1 MGFGKGHH
9 LHLIDGSAFIFRA
22 YHALPPLTRKSDGLP
37 VGAVSGFCNML
48 NRYIEDNDGPDAPT
62 HVAVIFDHSSYSFRN
77 KIYDGYKANRPPAP
91 EDLVPQ
97 FPLTREATK
106 AFNIACEEMEGF
118 EADDM
123 IATLAFRARDAG
135 GRVTIISSDK
145 DLMQLIQDG
154 VSLYD
159 PMKNIKIGPEAVL
172 EKFGVSPDKVI
183 DVQALAGDS
192 SDNVPGVPGIG
203 VKTASQLINE
213 YGSLEKLLDNASSIK
228 QEKRR
233 ESLLNNAELAI
244 VSKKLVS
251 LFSDVPIPYKISDL
265 KWTPRNDDNLLAF
278 LKENNFKRLENRYF
292 DPEQAGNSQPESK
305 NIEQNYNLIT
315 KLSDLQNLIDEC
327 IKCGV
332 IAVDTETDSI
342 NAVQANLV
350 GVSISTKPGTAYYIP
365 LRHIENS
372 VPLLID
378 EKLDQKDKIEQINFD
393 SAINLLKKILED
405 PSIIKVGHNIKYDM
419 LVFSQKR
426 NGSINLFPVHDTM
439 CMSYVNDA
447 NRYSHKLDSLAK
459 DFFDH
464 ETIKYDDV
472 CGRGAKQVTFDK
484 IHPNDVLNYAAE
496 DADFCLRIFLALKEE
511 LFISK
516 LNSVY
521 ERIERPLINVI
532 ANMEKEGILIDKST
546 LNALSIEFQDKLTL
560 LQKKIYESC
569 GEEFNIASPK
579 QLGEILFE
587 KLNLPQDKKSKT
599 GNYSTSISVL
609 EGLSTKG
616 FEIADLIIEW
626 RTLSKLKSTYTDAL
640 QESINK
646 QTKRVH
652 TSYSMASAS
661 TGRLA
666 STNPNLQNIPIRT
679 SDGRRIREA
688 FIARDG
694 YKLISADYSQ
704 IELRL
709 MAHAANETEMIK
721 AFNEN
726 VDIHSQTASKV
737 FGIPIEDLDSETRRS
752 AKAINFGIIYGISSF
767 GLSKQLS
774 CSQSEAKNFIESYFD
789 QFPKIK
795 SYMDAMIENAKMKG
809 YVETFFGRRIPIKG
823 INSKNFQERSFAERQ
838 SINAPI
844 QGSAADIIKRAMIKI
859 HNVFQE
865 KNIESKML
873 LQVHDELV
881 FECPKD
887 EINTV
892 SNLIKKEM
900 EQANL
905 PLFPL
910 NIPIVVDFGE
920 ADNWSEAH

>member
-1 MGFGKGHH
+1 MGSQR
-9 LHLIDGSAFIFRA
+9 LILVDGSGYIFRA
-22 YHALPPLTRKSDGLP
+22 FYALPPMSREDGTP
-37 VGAVSGFCNML
+37 VNAVFGFTSML
-48 NRYIEDNDGPDAPT
+48 LKLSEDMEGENILVVFDAART
-62 HVAVIFDHSSYSFRN
+62 TFRN
-77 KIYDGYKANRPPAP
+77 AIYKEYKANRSEPP
-91 EDLVPQ
+91 EELVPQ
-97 FPLTREATK
+97 FDLIKKATTAIGLK
-106 AFNIACEEMEGF
+106 SLEVENY
-118 EADDM
+118 EADDI
-123 IATLAFRARDAG
+123 IATYVKIAKKENIETL
-135 GRVTIISSDK
+135 VISSDK

-292 DPEQAGNSQPESK
+292 DLEQEGNSQPESK

-372 VPLLID
+372 LPLLID

-393 SAINLLKKILED
+393 SAINLLKKILQD
-405 PSIIKVGHNIKYDM
+405 PSIIKVGHNIKFDM

-426 NGSINLFPVHDTM
+426 NGSINLYPVHDTM

-447 NRYSHKLDSLAK
+447 SRYSHKLDSLAK

-609 EGLSTKG
+609 EELSTKG

-688 FIARDG
+688 FIAKDG

-795 SYMDAMIENAKMKG
+795 IYMDAMIENAKMKG

>member
-1 MGFGKGHH
+1 MGSQR
-9 LHLIDGSAFIFRA
+9 LILVDGSGYIFRA
-22 YHALPPLTRKSDGLP
+22 FYALPPMSREDGTP
-37 VGAVSGFCNML
+37 VNAVFGFTSML
-48 NRYIEDNDGPDAPT
+48 LKLSEDMEGENILVVFDAART
-62 HVAVIFDHSSYSFRN
+62 TFRN
-77 KIYDGYKANRPPAP
+77 AIYKEYKANRSEPP
-91 EDLVPQ
+91 EELVPQ
-97 FPLTREATK
+97 FDLIKKAT
-106 AFNIACEEMEGF
+106 IAIGLKSLEVENY
-118 EADDM
+118 EADDI
-123 IATLAFRARDAG
+123 IATYVKIAKKENIETL
-135 GRVTIISSDK
+135 VISSDK

-292 DPEQAGNSQPESK
+292 DLEQEGNSQPESK

-372 VPLLID
+372 LPLLID

-393 SAINLLKKILED
+393 SAINLLKKILQD

-426 NGSINLFPVHDTM
+426 NGSINLYPVHDTM

-472 CGRGAKQVTFDK
+472 CGKGSKQVTFDK
-484 IHPNDVLNYAAE
+484 IHPNDALNYAAE
-496 DADFCLRIFLALKEE
+496 DADFCLRIFLVLKEE

-521 ERIERPLINVI
+521 ERIERPLINII

-560 LQKKIYESC
+560 LQKKIHESC

-688 FIARDG
+688 FIAKDG

-774 CSQSEAKNFIESYFD
+774 CSQSEAKNFIDSYFD

-795 SYMDAMIENAKMKG
+795 IYMDAMIENAKMKG

-859 HNVFQE
+859 HNVFHE

-892 SNLIKKEM
+892 SNLIKQEM

>member
-1 MGFGKGHH
+1 M
-9 LHLIDGSAFIFRA
+9 
-22 YHALPPLTRKSDGLP
+22 
-37 VGAVSGFCNML
+37 
-48 NRYIEDNDGPDAPT
+48 
-62 HVAVIFDHSSYSFRN
+62 
-77 KIYDGYKANRPPAP
+77 
-91 EDLVPQ
+91 
-97 FPLTREATK
+97 
-106 AFNIACEEMEGF
+106 
-118 EADDM
+118 
-123 IATLAFRARDAG
+123 
-135 GRVTIISSDK
+135 
-145 DLMQLIQDG
+145 
-154 VSLYD
+154 
-159 PMKNIKIGPEAVL
+159 
-172 EKFGVSPDKVI
+172 
-183 DVQALAGDS
+183 
-192 SDNVPGVPGIG
+192 
-203 VKTASQLINE
+203 
-213 YGSLEKLLDNASSIK
+213 
-228 QEKRR
+228 
-233 ESLLNNAELAI
+233 
-244 VSKKLVS
+244 
-251 LFSDVPIPYKISDL
+251 
-265 KWTPRNDDNLLAF
+265 
-278 LKENNFKRLENRYF
+278 KENNFKRLENKYF
-292 DPEQAGNSQPESK
+292 DPEQEGNSQPESK

-393 SAINLLKKILED
+393 SATNLLKKVLED

-426 NGSINLFPVHDTM
+426 NGSINLHPVHDTM

-464 ETIKYDDV
+464 ETIKYDAV

-484 IHPNDVLNYAAE
+484 IHPNDALKYAAE

-609 EGLSTKG
+609 EELSTKG

-688 FIARDG
+688 FIAKDG

-737 FGIPIEDLDSETRRS
+737 FGIPIEDLDSEIRRS
-752 AKAINFGIIYGISSF
+752 AKAINFGIIYGISAF

-795 SYMDAMIENAKMKG
+795 SYMDAMIENAKMNG
-809 YVETFFGRRIPIKG
+809 YVETFFGRRIPIKS

-887 EINTV
+887 EIKAV
-892 SNLIKKEM
+892 SHLIKKEM

>member
-1 MGFGKGHH
+1 MGSQR
-9 LHLIDGSAFIFRA
+9 LILVDGSGYIFRA
-22 YHALPPLTRKSDGLP
+22 FYALPPMSREDGTP
-37 VGAVSGFCNML
+37 VNAVFGFTSML
-48 NRYIEDNDGPDAPT
+48 LKLSEDMEGENILVVFDAART
-62 HVAVIFDHSSYSFRN
+62 TFRN
-77 KIYDGYKANRPPAP
+77 AIYKEYKANRSEPP
-91 EDLVPQ
+91 EELVPQ
-97 FPLTREATK
+97 FDLIKKATTAIGLK
-106 AFNIACEEMEGF
+106 SLEVENY
-118 EADDM
+118 EADDI
-123 IATLAFRARDAG
+123 IATYVKKAKKENIETL
-135 GRVTIISSDK
+135 VISSDK

-426 NGSINLFPVHDTM
+426 NGSINLYPVHDTM

-560 LQKKIYESC
+560 LQKKIYELC

-737 FGIPIEDLDSETRRS
+737 FGIPIEDLDSEIRRS
-752 AKAINFGIIYGISSF
+752 AKAINFGIIYGISAF

-887 EINTV
+887 EISNV

>member
-1 MGFGKGHH
+1 MGSQR
-9 LHLIDGSAFIFRA
+9 LILVDGSGYIFRA
-22 YHALPPLTRKSDGLP
+22 FYALPPMSREDGTP
-37 VGAVSGFCNML
+37 VNAVFGFTSML
-48 NRYIEDNDGPDAPT
+48 LKLSEDMEGENILVVFDAART
-62 HVAVIFDHSSYSFRN
+62 TFRN
-77 KIYDGYKANRPPAP
+77 EIYKEYKANRSEPP
-91 EDLVPQ
+91 EELVPQ
-97 FPLTREATK
+97 FDLIKKATTAIGLK
-106 AFNIACEEMEGF
+106 SLEVENY
-118 EADDM
+118 EADDI
-123 IATLAFRARDAG
+123 IATYVKIAKKENIETL
-135 GRVTIISSDK
+135 VISSDK

-426 NGSINLFPVHDTM
+426 NGSINLYPVHDTM

-532 ANMEKEGILIDKST
+532 ANMEKEGILIDKGA
-546 LNALSIEFQDKLTL
+546 LKALSIEFQDKLTL
-560 LQKKIYESC
+560 IQKKIYELC

-752 AKAINFGIIYGISSF
+752 AKAINFGIIYGISAF

>member
-1 MGFGKGHH
+1 MGSQR
-9 LHLIDGSAFIFRA
+9 LILVDGSGYIFRA
-22 YHALPPLTRKSDGLP
+22 FYALPPMSREDGTP
-37 VGAVSGFCNML
+37 VNAVFGFTSML
-48 NRYIEDNDGPDAPT
+48 LKLSEDMEGENILVVFDAART
-62 HVAVIFDHSSYSFRN
+62 TFRN
-77 KIYDGYKANRPPAP
+77 AIYKEYKANRSEPP
-91 EDLVPQ
+91 EELVPQ
-97 FPLTREATK
+97 FDLIKKATTAIGLK
-106 AFNIACEEMEGF
+106 SLEVENY
-118 EADDM
+118 EADDI
-123 IATLAFRARDAG
+123 IATYVKIAKKENIETL
-135 GRVTIISSDK
+135 VISSDK

-372 VPLLID
+372 LPLLID

-393 SAINLLKKILED
+393 SAINLLKKILQD
-405 PSIIKVGHNIKYDM
+405 PSIIKVGHNIKFDM

-426 NGSINLFPVHDTM
+426 NGSINLYPVHDTM

-532 ANMEKEGILIDKST
+532 ANMEKEGILIDKGT

-560 LQKKIYESC
+560 IQKKIYELC

-726 VDIHSQTASKV
+726 VDIHAQTASKV

-795 SYMDAMIENAKMKG
+795 IYMDAMIENAKMKG

>member
-1 MGFGKGHH
+1 MGSQR
-9 LHLIDGSAFIFRA
+9 LILVDGSGYIFRA
-22 YHALPPLTRKSDGLP
+22 FYALPPMSREDGTP
-37 VGAVSGFCNML
+37 VNAVFGFTSML
-48 NRYIEDNDGPDAPT
+48 LKLSEDMEGENILVVFDAART
-62 HVAVIFDHSSYSFRN
+62 TFRN
-77 KIYDGYKANRPPAP
+77 AIYKEYKANRSEPP
-91 EDLVPQ
+91 EELVPQ
-97 FPLTREATK
+97 FDLIKKATTAIGLK
-106 AFNIACEEMEGF
+106 SLEVENY
-118 EADDM
+118 EADDI
-123 IATLAFRARDAG
+123 IATYVKIAKKENIETL
-135 GRVTIISSDK
+135 VISSDK

-292 DPEQAGNSQPESK
+292 DLEREGNSQPESK

-393 SAINLLKKILED
+393 SAINLLKKILQD
-405 PSIIKVGHNIKYDM
+405 PSIIKVGHNIKFDM

-426 NGSINLFPVHDTM
+426 NGSINLYPVHDTM

-484 IHPNDVLNYAAE
+484 IHPNDALNYAAE

-737 FGIPIEDLDSETRRS
+737 FGIPIEDLDAETRRS
-752 AKAINFGIIYGISSF
+752 AKAINFGIIYGISAF

>member
-1 MGFGKGHH
+1 MGSQR
-9 LHLIDGSAFIFRA
+9 LILVDGSGYIFRA
-22 YHALPPLTRKSDGLP
+22 FYALPPMSREDGTP
-37 VGAVSGFCNML
+37 VNAVFGFTSML
-48 NRYIEDNDGPDAPT
+48 LKLSEDMEGENILVVFDAART
-62 HVAVIFDHSSYSFRN
+62 TFRN
-77 KIYDGYKANRPPAP
+77 AIYKEYKANRSEPP
-91 EDLVPQ
+91 EELVPQ
-97 FPLTREATK
+97 FDLIKKATTAIGLK
-106 AFNIACEEMEGF
+106 SLEVENY
-118 EADDM
+118 EADDI
-123 IATLAFRARDAG
+123 IATYVKIAKKENIETL
-135 GRVTIISSDK
+135 VISSDK

-265 KWTPRNDDNLLAF
+265 NWTPRNDDNLLAF

-305 NIEQNYNLIT
+305 NIEQNYNPIT

-372 VPLLID
+372 LPLLID

-426 NGSINLFPVHDTM
+426 NGSINLYPVHDTM

-726 VDIHSQTASKV
+726 VDIHAQTASKV

-795 SYMDAMIENAKMKG
+795 IYMDAMIENAKMKG

>member
-1 MGFGKGHH
+1 MGSQR
-9 LHLIDGSAFIFRA
+9 LILVDGSGYIFRA
-22 YHALPPLTRKSDGLP
+22 FYALPPMSREDGTP
-37 VGAVSGFCNML
+37 VNAVFGFTSML
-48 NRYIEDNDGPDAPT
+48 LKLSEDMEGENILVVFDAART
-62 HVAVIFDHSSYSFRN
+62 TFRN
-77 KIYDGYKANRPPAP
+77 AIYKEYKANRSEPP
-91 EDLVPQ
+91 EELVPQ
-97 FPLTREATK
+97 FDLIKKATTAIGLK
-106 AFNIACEEMEGF
+106 SLEVENY
-118 EADDM
+118 EADDI
-123 IATLAFRARDAG
+123 IATYVKIAKKENIETL
-135 GRVTIISSDK
+135 VISSDK

-159 PMKNIKIGPEAVL
+159 PMKNIKIGPEVVL

-292 DPEQAGNSQPESK
+292 DLEQEGNSQPESK

-372 VPLLID
+372 LPLLID

-419 LVFSQKR
+419 LVFSHKR
-426 NGSINLFPVHDTM
+426 NGSINLYPVHDTM

-472 CGRGAKQVTFDK
+472 CGKGAKQVTFDK
-484 IHPNDVLNYAAE
+484 IHPNDGLNYAAE
-496 DADFCLRIFLALKEE
+496 DADFCLRIFLGLKEE

-726 VDIHSQTASKV
+726 VDIHAQTASKV

-752 AKAINFGIIYGISSF
+752 AKAINFGIIYGISAF

>member
-1 MGFGKGHH
+1 MGSQR
-9 LHLIDGSAFIFRA
+9 LILVDGSGYIFRA
-22 YHALPPLTRKSDGLP
+22 FYALPPMSREDGTP
-37 VGAVSGFCNML
+37 VNAVFGFTSML
-48 NRYIEDNDGPDAPT
+48 LKLSEDMEGENILVVFDAART
-62 HVAVIFDHSSYSFRN
+62 TFRN
-77 KIYDGYKANRPPAP
+77 AIYKEYKANRSEPP
-91 EDLVPQ
+91 EELVPQ
-97 FPLTREATK
+97 FDLIKKATTAIGLK
-106 AFNIACEEMEGF
+106 SLEVENY
-118 EADDM
+118 EADDI
-123 IATLAFRARDAG
+123 IATYVKIAKKENIETL
-135 GRVTIISSDK
+135 VISSDK

-372 VPLLID
+372 LPLLVD

-393 SAINLLKKILED
+393 SAINLLKKILQD

-426 NGSINLFPVHDTM
+426 NGSINLYPVHDTM

-688 FIARDG
+688 FIAKDG

-726 VDIHSQTASKV
+726 VDIHAQTASKV

>member
-1 MGFGKGHH
+1 MGSQR
-9 LHLIDGSAFIFRA
+9 LILVDGSGYIFRA
-22 YHALPPLTRKSDGLP
+22 FYALPPMSREDGTP
-37 VGAVSGFCNML
+37 VNAVFGFTSML
-48 NRYIEDNDGPDAPT
+48 LKLSEDMEGENILVVFDAART
-62 HVAVIFDHSSYSFRN
+62 TFRN
-77 KIYDGYKANRPPAP
+77 AIYKEYKANRSEPP
-91 EDLVPQ
+91 EELVPQ
-97 FPLTREATK
+97 FDLIKKATTAIGLK
-106 AFNIACEEMEGF
+106 SLEVENY
-118 EADDM
+118 EADDI
-123 IATLAFRARDAG
+123 IATYVKIAKKENIETL
-135 GRVTIISSDK
+135 VISSDK

-426 NGSINLFPVHDTM
+426 NGSINLYPVHDTM

-726 VDIHSQTASKV
+726 VDIHAQTASKV

>member
-1 MGFGKGHH
+1 MGSQR
-9 LHLIDGSAFIFRA
+9 LILVDGSGYIFRA
-22 YHALPPLTRKSDGLP
+22 FYALPPMSREDGTP
-37 VGAVSGFCNML
+37 VNAVFGFTSML
-48 NRYIEDNDGPDAPT
+48 LKLSEDMEGENILVVFDAART
-62 HVAVIFDHSSYSFRN
+62 TFRN
-77 KIYDGYKANRPPAP
+77 AIYKEYKANRSEPP
-91 EDLVPQ
+91 EELVPQ
-97 FPLTREATK
+97 FDLIKKATTAIGLK
-106 AFNIACEEMEGF
+106 SLEVENY
-118 EADDM
+118 EADDI
-123 IATLAFRARDAG
+123 IATYVKIARKENIETL
-135 GRVTIISSDK
+135 VISSDK

-172 EKFGVSPDKVI
+172 EKFGVLPDKVI

-292 DPEQAGNSQPESK
+292 DLEQEGNSQPESK

-378 EKLDQKDKIEQINFD
+378 EKLEQKDKIEQINFD
-393 SAINLLKKILED
+393 SAINLLKKILQD
-405 PSIIKVGHNIKYDM
+405 PSIIKVGHNIKFDM

-426 NGSINLFPVHDTM
+426 NGSINLYPVHDTM

-484 IHPNDVLNYAAE
+484 IHPNDALNYAAE

-609 EGLSTKG
+609 DGLSTKG

-726 VDIHSQTASKV
+726 EDIHSQTASKV
-737 FGIPIEDLDSETRRS
+737 FGIPIEDLDPEIRRS

-795 SYMDAMIENAKMKG
+795 IYMDAMIENAKMKG

>member
-1 MGFGKGHH
+1 MGSQR
-9 LHLIDGSAFIFRA
+9 LILVDGSGYIFRA
-22 YHALPPLTRKSDGLP
+22 FYALPPMSREDGTP
-37 VGAVSGFCNML
+37 VNAVFGFTSML
-48 NRYIEDNDGPDAPT
+48 LKLSEDMEGENILVVFDAART
-62 HVAVIFDHSSYSFRN
+62 TFRN
-77 KIYDGYKANRPPAP
+77 AIYKEYKANRSEPP
-91 EDLVPQ
+91 EELVPQ
-97 FPLTREATK
+97 FDLIKKATTAIGLK
-106 AFNIACEEMEGF
+106 SLEVENY
-118 EADDM
+118 EADDI
-123 IATLAFRARDAG
+123 IATYVKIAKKENIETL
-135 GRVTIISSDK
+135 VISSDK

-292 DPEQAGNSQPESK
+292 DLEQAGNSQPESK

-372 VPLLID
+372 LPLLID

-393 SAINLLKKILED
+393 SAINLLKKILQD

-426 NGSINLFPVHDTM
+426 NGSINLYPVHDTM

-472 CGRGAKQVTFDK
+472 CGKGAKQVTFDK
-484 IHPNDVLNYAAE
+484 IHPNDGLNYAAE
-496 DADFCLRIFLALKEE
+496 DADFCLRIFLGLKEE

-688 FIARDG
+688 FIAKDG

-795 SYMDAMIENAKMKG
+795 IYMDAMIENAKMKG

>member
-1 MGFGKGHH
+1 M
-9 LHLIDGSAFIFRA
+9 
-22 YHALPPLTRKSDGLP
+22 
-37 VGAVSGFCNML
+37 
-48 NRYIEDNDGPDAPT
+48 
-62 HVAVIFDHSSYSFRN
+62 
-77 KIYDGYKANRPPAP
+77 
-91 EDLVPQ
+91 
-97 FPLTREATK
+97 
-106 AFNIACEEMEGF
+106 
-118 EADDM
+118 
-123 IATLAFRARDAG
+123 
-135 GRVTIISSDK
+135 
-145 DLMQLIQDG
+145 
-154 VSLYD
+154 
-159 PMKNIKIGPEAVL
+159 
-172 EKFGVSPDKVI
+172 
-183 DVQALAGDS
+183 
-192 SDNVPGVPGIG
+192 
-203 VKTASQLINE
+203 
-213 YGSLEKLLDNASSIK
+213 
-228 QEKRR
+228 
-233 ESLLNNAELAI
+233 
-244 VSKKLVS
+244 
-251 LFSDVPIPYKISDL
+251 
-265 KWTPRNDDNLLAF
+265 AF

-292 DPEQAGNSQPESK
+292 DLEQEGNSQPESK

-393 SAINLLKKILED
+393 SAINLLKKILQD
-405 PSIIKVGHNIKYDM
+405 PSIIKVGHNIKFDM

-426 NGSINLFPVHDTM
+426 NGSINLYPVHDTM

-472 CGRGAKQVTFDK
+472 CGKGAKQVTFDK
-484 IHPNDVLNYAAE
+484 IHPNDGLNYAAE
-496 DADFCLRIFLALKEE
+496 DADFCLRIFLGLKEE

-688 FIARDG
+688 FIAKDG

-795 SYMDAMIENAKMKG
+795 IYMDAMIENAKMKG

>member
-1 MGFGKGHH
+1 MGSQR
-9 LHLIDGSAFIFRA
+9 LILVDGSGYIFRA
-22 YHALPPLTRKSDGLP
+22 FYALPPMSREDGTPVNAVFGFTSMLLKLSDDMEG
-37 VGAVSGFCNML
+37 
-48 NRYIEDNDGPDAPT
+48 DNILVVFDAART
-62 HVAVIFDHSSYSFRN
+62 TFRN
-77 KIYDGYKANRPPAP
+77 AIYKEYKANRSEPP
-91 EDLVPQ
+91 EELVPQ
-97 FPLTREATK
+97 FDLIKKATTAIGLK
-106 AFNIACEEMEGF
+106 SLEVENY
-118 EADDM
+118 EADDI
-123 IATLAFRARDAG
+123 IATYVKIAKKENIETL
-135 GRVTIISSDK
+135 VISSDK

-159 PMKNIKIGPEAVL
+159 PMKNTKIGPEAVL

-213 YGSLEKLLDNASSIK
+213 YGSLEKLLDNVSSIK

-292 DPEQAGNSQPESK
+292 DLEQAGNSQPESK

-372 VPLLID
+372 LPLLID

-405 PSIIKVGHNIKYDM
+405 PSIIKVGHNIKFDM

-426 NGSINLFPVHDTM
+426 NGSINLYPVHDTM

-560 LQKKIYESC
+560 LQKKIYETC

-688 FIARDG
+688 FIAKDG

-721 AFNEN
+721 AFNDN

-795 SYMDAMIENAKMKG
+795 IYMDAMIENAKIKG

-865 KNIESKML
+865 KNIVAKML

>member
-1 MGFGKGHH
+1 M
-9 LHLIDGSAFIFRA
+9 
-22 YHALPPLTRKSDGLP
+22 
-37 VGAVSGFCNML
+37 
-48 NRYIEDNDGPDAPT
+48 
-62 HVAVIFDHSSYSFRN
+62 
-77 KIYDGYKANRPPAP
+77 YKR
-91 EDLVPQ
+91 Q
-97 FPLTREATK
+97 
-106 AFNIACEEMEGF
+106 
-118 EADDM
+118 
-123 IATLAFRARDAG
+123 
-135 GRVTIISSDK
+135 
-145 DLMQLIQDG
+145 
-154 VSLYD
+154 
-159 PMKNIKIGPEAVL
+159 
-172 EKFGVSPDKVI
+172 
-183 DVQALAGDS
+183 
-192 SDNVPGVPGIG
+192 
-203 VKTASQLINE
+203 
-213 YGSLEKLLDNASSIK
+213 
-228 QEKRR
+228 
-233 ESLLNNAELAI
+233 
-244 VSKKLVS
+244 
-251 LFSDVPIPYKISDL
+251 
-265 KWTPRNDDNLLAF
+265 
-278 LKENNFKRLENRYF
+278 
-292 DPEQAGNSQPESK
+292 
-305 NIEQNYNLIT
+305 
-315 KLSDLQNLIDEC
+315 
-327 IKCGV
+327 
-332 IAVDTETDSI
+332 
-342 NAVQANLV
+342 
-350 GVSISTKPGTAYYIP
+350 
-365 LRHIENS
+365 
-372 VPLLID
+372 
-378 EKLDQKDKIEQINFD
+378 
-393 SAINLLKKILED
+393 
-405 PSIIKVGHNIKYDM
+405 
-419 LVFSQKR
+419 
-426 NGSINLFPVHDTM
+426 
-439 CMSYVNDA
+439 
-447 NRYSHKLDSLAK
+447 
-459 DFFDH
+459 
-464 ETIKYDDV
+464 
-472 CGRGAKQVTFDK
+472 
-484 IHPNDVLNYAAE
+484 VLNYAAE

-560 LQKKIYESC
+560 LQKKIYELC

-795 SYMDAMIENAKMKG
+795 IYMDAMKENAKMQG

>member
-1 MGFGKGHH
+1 MGSQR
-9 LHLIDGSAFIFRA
+9 LILVDGSGYIFRA
-22 YHALPPLTRKSDGLP
+22 FYALPPMSREDGTP
-37 VGAVSGFCNML
+37 VNAVFGFTSML
-48 NRYIEDNDGPDAPT
+48 LKLSEDMEGENILVVFDAART
-62 HVAVIFDHSSYSFRN
+62 TFRN
-77 KIYDGYKANRPPAP
+77 AIYKEYKANRSEPP
-91 EDLVPQ
+91 EELVPQ
-97 FPLTREATK
+97 FDLIKKATTAIGLK
-106 AFNIACEEMEGF
+106 SLEVENY
-118 EADDM
+118 EADDI
-123 IATLAFRARDAG
+123 IATYVKIAKKENIETL
-135 GRVTIISSDK
+135 VISSDK

-292 DPEQAGNSQPESK
+292 DLEQAGNSQPESK

-372 VPLLID
+372 LPLLID

-393 SAINLLKKILED
+393 SAINLLKKILQD
-405 PSIIKVGHNIKYDM
+405 PSIIKVGHNIKFDM

-426 NGSINLFPVHDTM
+426 NGSINLYPVHDTM

-472 CGRGAKQVTFDK
+472 CGKGSKQVTFDK
-484 IHPNDVLNYAAE
+484 IHPNDALNYAAE
-496 DADFCLRIFLALKEE
+496 DADFCLRIFSSLKEE

-737 FGIPIEDLDSETRRS
+737 FGIPIEDLDAETRRS

-795 SYMDAMIENAKMKG
+795 IYMDAMIENAKMKG

>member
-1 MGFGKGHH
+1 MGSQR
-9 LHLIDGSAFIFRA
+9 LILVDGSGYIFRA
-22 YHALPPLTRKSDGLP
+22 FYALPPMSREDGTP
-37 VGAVSGFCNML
+37 VNAVFGFTSML
-48 NRYIEDNDGPDAPT
+48 LKLSEDMEGENILVVFDAART
-62 HVAVIFDHSSYSFRN
+62 TFRN
-77 KIYDGYKANRPPAP
+77 AIYKEYKANRSEPP
-91 EDLVPQ
+91 EELVPQ
-97 FPLTREATK
+97 FDLIKKATTAIGLK
-106 AFNIACEEMEGF
+106 SLEVENY
-118 EADDM
+118 EADDI
-123 IATLAFRARDAG
+123 IATYVKIAKKENIETL
-135 GRVTIISSDK
+135 VISSDK

-426 NGSINLFPVHDTM
+426 NGSINLYPVHDTM

-484 IHPNDVLNYAAE
+484 IHPNDALNYAAE

-560 LQKKIYESC
+560 LQKKIYELC

-795 SYMDAMIENAKMKG
+795 IYMDAMIENAKMKG

>member
-1 MGFGKGHH
+1 MGSQR
-9 LHLIDGSAFIFRA
+9 LILVDGSGYIFRA
-22 YHALPPLTRKSDGLP
+22 FYALPPMSREDGTP
-37 VGAVSGFCNML
+37 VNAVFGFTSML
-48 NRYIEDNDGPDAPT
+48 LKLSEDMEGENILVVFDAART
-62 HVAVIFDHSSYSFRN
+62 TFRN
-77 KIYDGYKANRPPAP
+77 AIYKEYKANRSEPP
-91 EDLVPQ
+91 EELVPQ
-97 FPLTREATK
+97 FDLIKKATTAIGLK
-106 AFNIACEEMEGF
+106 SLEVENY
-118 EADDM
+118 EADDI
-123 IATLAFRARDAG
+123 IATYVKIAKKENIETL
-135 GRVTIISSDK
+135 VISSDK

-393 SAINLLKKILED
+393 SATNLLKKILED

-426 NGSINLFPVHDTM
+426 NGSINLYPVHDTM

-484 IHPNDVLNYAAE
+484 IHPNDALNYAAE

-532 ANMEKEGILIDKST
+532 ANMEKEGILIDKSK

-560 LQKKIYESC
+560 LQKKIYELC

-795 SYMDAMIENAKMKG
+795 IYMDAMIENAKMKG

>member
-1 MGFGKGHH
+1 MGSQR
-9 LHLIDGSAFIFRA
+9 LILVDGSGYIFRA
-22 YHALPPLTRKSDGLP
+22 FYALPPMSREDGTP
-37 VGAVSGFCNML
+37 VNAVFGFTSML
-48 NRYIEDNDGPDAPT
+48 LKLSEDMEGENILVVFDAART
-62 HVAVIFDHSSYSFRN
+62 TFRN
-77 KIYDGYKANRPPAP
+77 AIYKEYKANRSEPP
-91 EDLVPQ
+91 EELVPQ
-97 FPLTREATK
+97 FDLIKKATTAIGLK
-106 AFNIACEEMEGF
+106 SLEVENY
-118 EADDM
+118 EADDI
-123 IATLAFRARDAG
+123 IATYVKIAKKENIETL
-135 GRVTIISSDK
+135 VISSDK

-292 DPEQAGNSQPESK
+292 DLEQAGNSQPESK

-372 VPLLID
+372 LPLLID

-393 SAINLLKKILED
+393 SAINLLKKILQD
-405 PSIIKVGHNIKYDM
+405 PSIIKVGHNIKFDM

-426 NGSINLFPVHDTM
+426 NGSINLYPVHDTM

-472 CGRGAKQVTFDK
+472 CGKGAKQVTFDK
-484 IHPNDVLNYAAE
+484 IHPNNGLNYAAE
-496 DADFCLRIFLALKEE
+496 DADFCLRIFLGLKEE

-546 LNALSIEFQDKLTL
+546 LNTLSIEFQDKLTL

-688 FIARDG
+688 FIAKDG

-726 VDIHSQTASKV
+726 VDIHAQTASKV

-795 SYMDAMIENAKMKG
+795 IYMDAMIENAKMKG

>member
-1 MGFGKGHH
+1 MGSQR
-9 LHLIDGSAFIFRA
+9 LILVDGSGYIFRA
-22 YHALPPLTRKSDGLP
+22 FYALPPMSREDGTP
-37 VGAVSGFCNML
+37 VNAVFGFTSML
-48 NRYIEDNDGPDAPT
+48 LKLSEDMEGENILVVFDAART
-62 HVAVIFDHSSYSFRN
+62 TFRN
-77 KIYDGYKANRPPAP
+77 AIYKEYKANRSEPP
-91 EDLVPQ
+91 EELVPQ
-97 FPLTREATK
+97 FDLIKKATTAIGLK
-106 AFNIACEEMEGF
+106 SLEVENY
-118 EADDM
+118 EADDI
-123 IATLAFRARDAG
+123 IATYVKIAKKENIETL
-135 GRVTIISSDK
+135 VISSDK

-292 DPEQAGNSQPESK
+292 DPEQADNSQPEIK

-419 LVFSQKR
+419 LVFFQKR
-426 NGSINLFPVHDTM
+426 NGSINLYPVHDTM

-496 DADFCLRIFLALKEE
+496 DADFCLRIFLTLKEE

-560 LQKKIYESC
+560 LQKKIYELC

-609 EGLSTKG
+609 EELSTKG

-737 FGIPIEDLDSETRRS
+737 FGIPIEDLDSEIRRS
-752 AKAINFGIIYGISSF
+752 AKAINFGIIYGISAF

>member
-1 MGFGKGHH
+1 MGSQR
-9 LHLIDGSAFIFRA
+9 LILVDGSGYIFRA
-22 YHALPPLTRKSDGLP
+22 FYALPPMSREDGTP
-37 VGAVSGFCNML
+37 VNAVFGFTSML
-48 NRYIEDNDGPDAPT
+48 LKLSEDMEGENILVVFDAART
-62 HVAVIFDHSSYSFRN
+62 TFRN
-77 KIYDGYKANRPPAP
+77 AIYKEYKANRSEPP
-91 EDLVPQ
+91 EELVPQ
-97 FPLTREATK
+97 FDLIKKATTAIGLK
-106 AFNIACEEMEGF
+106 SLEVENY
-118 EADDM
+118 EADDI
-123 IATLAFRARDAG
+123 IATYVKIAKKENIETL
-135 GRVTIISSDK
+135 VISSDK

-265 KWTPRNDDNLLAF
+265 KWTPRNNDNLLAF

-393 SAINLLKKILED
+393 SAINLLKKILQD
-405 PSIIKVGHNIKYDM
+405 PSIIKVGHNIKFDM

-426 NGSINLFPVHDTM
+426 NGSINLYPVHDTM

-472 CGRGAKQVTFDK
+472 CGKGAKQVTFDK
-484 IHPNDVLNYAAE
+484 IHPNDGLNYAAE
-496 DADFCLRIFLALKEE
+496 DADFCLRIFLGLKEE

-532 ANMEKEGILIDKST
+532 ANMEKEGILIDKSK

-560 LQKKIYESC
+560 LQKKIYELC

-688 FIARDG
+688 FIAKDG

-795 SYMDAMIENAKMKG
+795 IYMDAMIENAKMKG

>member
-1 MGFGKGHH
+1 MGSQR
-9 LHLIDGSAFIFRA
+9 LILVDGSGYIFRA
-22 YHALPPLTRKSDGLP
+22 FYALPPMSREDGTP
-37 VGAVSGFCNML
+37 VNAVFGFTSML
-48 NRYIEDNDGPDAPT
+48 LKLSEDMEGENILVVFDAART
-62 HVAVIFDHSSYSFRN
+62 TFRN
-77 KIYDGYKANRPPAP
+77 AIYKEYKANRSEPP
-91 EDLVPQ
+91 EELVPQ
-97 FPLTREATK
+97 FDLIKKATTAIGLK
-106 AFNIACEEMEGF
+106 SLEVENY
-118 EADDM
+118 EADDI
-123 IATLAFRARDAG
+123 IATYVKIAKKENIETL
-135 GRVTIISSDK
+135 VISSDK

-159 PMKNIKIGPEAVL
+159 PMKNIKIGPEAVF

-393 SAINLLKKILED
+393 SAINLLKKILQD

-426 NGSINLFPVHDTM
+426 NGSINLYPVHDTM

-484 IHPNDVLNYAAE
+484 IHPNDALNYAAE

-560 LQKKIYESC
+560 IQKKIYELC

-737 FGIPIEDLDSETRRS
+737 FGIPIEDLDSEIRRS

-795 SYMDAMIENAKMKG
+795 IYMDAMIENAKMKG

>member
-1 MGFGKGHH
+1 MGSQR
-9 LHLIDGSAFIFRA
+9 LILVDGSGYIFRA
-22 YHALPPLTRKSDGLP
+22 FYALPPMSREDGTP
-37 VGAVSGFCNML
+37 VNAVFGFTSML
-48 NRYIEDNDGPDAPT
+48 LKLSEDMEGENILVVFDAART
-62 HVAVIFDHSSYSFRN
+62 TFRN
-77 KIYDGYKANRPPAP
+77 AIYKEYKANRSEPP
-91 EDLVPQ
+91 EELVPQ
-97 FPLTREATK
+97 FDLIKKATTAIGLK
-106 AFNIACEEMEGF
+106 SLEVENY
-118 EADDM
+118 EADDI
-123 IATLAFRARDAG
+123 IATYVKIAKKENIETL
-135 GRVTIISSDK
+135 VISSDK

-292 DPEQAGNSQPESK
+292 DLEQEGNSQPESK

-393 SAINLLKKILED
+393 SAINLLKKILQD
-405 PSIIKVGHNIKYDM
+405 PSIIKVGHNIKFDM

-426 NGSINLFPVHDTM
+426 NGSINLYPVHDTM

-472 CGRGAKQVTFDK
+472 CGKGAKQVTFDK
-484 IHPNDVLNYAAE
+484 IHPNDGLNYAAE
-496 DADFCLRIFLALKEE
+496 DADFCLRIFLGLKEE

-726 VDIHSQTASKV
+726 VDIHAQTASKV

-795 SYMDAMIENAKMKG
+795 IYMDAMIENAKMKG

>member
-1 MGFGKGHH
+1 MGSQR
-9 LHLIDGSAFIFRA
+9 LILVDGSGYIFRA
-22 YHALPPLTRKSDGLP
+22 FYALPPMSREDGTP
-37 VGAVSGFCNML
+37 VNAVFGFTSML
-48 NRYIEDNDGPDAPT
+48 LKLSEDMEGENILVVFDAART
-62 HVAVIFDHSSYSFRN
+62 TFRN
-77 KIYDGYKANRPPAP
+77 AIYKEYKANRSEPP
-91 EDLVPQ
+91 EELVPQ
-97 FPLTREATK
+97 FDLIKKATTAIGLK
-106 AFNIACEEMEGF
+106 SLEVENY
-118 EADDM
+118 EADDI
-123 IATLAFRARDAG
+123 IATYVKIAKKENIETL
-135 GRVTIISSDK
+135 VISSDK

-265 KWTPRNDDNLLAF
+265 KWTPRNNDNLLAF

-292 DPEQAGNSQPESK
+292 DLEQEGNSQPESK

-372 VPLLID
+372 LPLLID

-393 SAINLLKKILED
+393 SAINLLKKILQD
-405 PSIIKVGHNIKYDM
+405 PSIIKVGHNIKFDM

-426 NGSINLFPVHDTM
+426 NGSINLYPVHDTM

-472 CGRGAKQVTFDK
+472 CGKGAKQVTFDK
-484 IHPNDVLNYAAE
+484 IHPNDGLNYAAE
-496 DADFCLRIFLALKEE
+496 DADFCLRIFLGLKEE

-688 FIARDG
+688 FIAKDG
-694 YKLISADYSQ
+694 YKLVSADYSQ

-737 FGIPIEDLDSETRRS
+737 FGIPIEDLDSEIRRS
-752 AKAINFGIIYGISSF
+752 AKAINFGIIYGISAF

-859 HNVFQE
+859 HNVFEE
-865 KNIESKML
+865 KNIEAKML

>member
-1 MGFGKGHH
+1 MDSQR
-9 LHLIDGSAFIFRA
+9 LILVDGSGYIFRA
-22 YHALPPLTRKSDGLP
+22 FYALPPMSRGDGTP
-37 VGAVSGFCNML
+37 VNAVFGFTSML
-48 NRYIEDNDGPDAPT
+48 LKLSEDMEGENILVVFDAART
-62 HVAVIFDHSSYSFRN
+62 TFRN
-77 KIYDGYKANRPPAP
+77 TIYKEYKANRSEPP
-91 EDLVPQ
+91 EELVPQ
-97 FPLTREATK
+97 FDLIKEATTAIGLK
-106 AFNIACEEMEGF
+106 SLEVENY
-118 EADDM
+118 EADDI
-123 IATLAFRARDAG
+123 IATYAKIAKKENIETL
-135 GRVTIISSDK
+135 IISSDK

-154 VSLYD
+154 VSLHD

-172 EKFGVSPDKVI
+172 EKFGVTPDKVI

-213 YGSLEKLLDNASSIK
+213 FGSLENLLDNASSIK

-233 ESLLNNAELAI
+233 ESLLNNAELARI
-244 VSKKLVS
+244 SKKLVS

-265 KWTPRNDDNLLAF
+265 KWKPRNNENLLIF

-292 DPEQAGNSQPESK
+292 NTEQAGNSQPENIS
-305 NIEQNYNLIT
+305 IEQNYNLIT
-315 KLSDLQNLIDEC
+315 KLPDLQNLINEC

-350 GVSISTKPGTAYYIP
+350 GISISTKQGTAYYIP

-372 VPLLID
+372 APLLID
-378 EKLDQKDKIEQINFD
+378 EKIDQKDKIEQVNFD
-393 SAINLLKKILED
+393 TAIKLFKKILED
-405 PSIIKVGHNIKYDM
+405 PSITKVGHNIKYDM
-419 LVFSQKR
+419 LVFSQKK

-439 CMSYVNDA
+439 CMSYVADA

-459 DFFDH
+459 DFFDY

-472 CGRGAKQVTFDK
+472 CGKGAKQVTFDK

-496 DADFCLRIFLALKEE
+496 DADFCLRIFAVLKEE
-511 LFISK
+511 LFILK

-532 ANMEKEGILIDKST
+532 ADMEKEGILIDKSV
-546 LNALSIEFQDKLTL
+546 LKALSNEFQDKLTL
-560 LQKKIYESC
+560 LQMKIFEIC
-569 GEEFNIASPK
+569 GEEFNISSPK

-587 KLNLPQDKKSKT
+587 KLNLPHDKKSKT

-609 EGLSTKG
+609 EGLSSKG
-616 FEIADLIIEW
+616 FQIADLTIEW
-626 RTLSKLKSTYTDAL
+626 RALSKLKSTYTDAL
-640 QESINK
+640 QESIYK
-646 QTKRVH
+646 ETKRVH

-679 SDGRRIREA
+679 SDGRRIRES
-688 FIARDG
+688 FISKEG
-694 YKLISADYSQ
+694 FKLVSADYSQ

-709 MAHAANETEMIK
+709 MAHAADETEMIK
-721 AFNEN
+721 AFNEDI
-726 VDIHSQTASKV
+726 DIHSQTASKV
-737 FGIPIEDLDSETRRS
+737 FGIPIKDLDSEIRRS
-752 AKAINFGIIYGISSF
+752 AKAINFGIIYGISAF

-774 CSQSEAKNFIESYFD
+774 CSQSEAKSFIESYFD

-795 SYMDAMIENAKMKG
+795 SYMEAMIENAKMKG

-865 KNIESKML
+865 KKIESKML

-881 FECPKD
+881 FECPKN
-887 EINTV
+887 EINYA
-892 SNLIKKEM
+892 SKLIKKEM

-910 NIPIVVDFGE
+910 NVPIVVDFGE

>member
-1 MGFGKGHH
+1 MGSQR
-9 LHLIDGSAFIFRA
+9 LILVDGSGYIFRA
-22 YHALPPLTRKSDGLP
+22 FYALPPMSREDGTP
-37 VGAVSGFCNML
+37 VNAVFGFTSML
-48 NRYIEDNDGPDAPT
+48 LKLSEDMEGENILVVFDAART
-62 HVAVIFDHSSYSFRN
+62 TFRN
-77 KIYDGYKANRPPAP
+77 AIYKEYKANRSEPP
-91 EDLVPQ
+91 EELVPQ
-97 FPLTREATK
+97 FDLIKKAT
-106 AFNIACEEMEGF
+106 IAIGLKSLEVENY
-118 EADDM
+118 EADDI
-123 IATLAFRARDAG
+123 IATYVKIAKKENIETL
-135 GRVTIISSDK
+135 VISSDK

-292 DPEQAGNSQPESK
+292 DLEQEGNSQPESK

-372 VPLLID
+372 LPLLID

-393 SAINLLKKILED
+393 SAINLLKKILQD
-405 PSIIKVGHNIKYDM
+405 PSIIKVGHNIKFDM

-426 NGSINLFPVHDTM
+426 NGSINLYPVHDTM

-472 CGRGAKQVTFDK
+472 CGKGAKQVTFDK
-484 IHPNDVLNYAAE
+484 IHPNDGLNYAAE
-496 DADFCLRIFLALKEE
+496 DADFCLRIFLGLKEE

-521 ERIERPLINVI
+521 ERIERPLINII

-560 LQKKIYESC
+560 LQKKIHESC

-688 FIARDG
+688 FIAKDG

-774 CSQSEAKNFIESYFD
+774 CSQSEAKNFIDSYFD

-795 SYMDAMIENAKMKG
+795 IYMDAMIENAKMKG

-859 HNVFQE
+859 HNVFHE

-892 SNLIKKEM
+892 SNLIKQEM

>member
-1 MGFGKGHH
+1 MGSQR
-9 LHLIDGSAFIFRA
+9 LILVDGSGYIFRA
-22 YHALPPLTRKSDGLP
+22 FYALPPMSREDGTP
-37 VGAVSGFCNML
+37 VNAVFGFTSML
-48 NRYIEDNDGPDAPT
+48 LKLSEDMEGENILVVFDAART
-62 HVAVIFDHSSYSFRN
+62 TFRN
-77 KIYDGYKANRPPAP
+77 AIYKEYKANRSEPP
-91 EDLVPQ
+91 EELVPQ
-97 FPLTREATK
+97 FDLIKKATTAIGLK
-106 AFNIACEEMEGF
+106 SLEVENY
-118 EADDM
+118 EADDI
-123 IATLAFRARDAG
+123 IATYVKIAKKENIETL
-135 GRVTIISSDK
+135 VISSDK

-213 YGSLEKLLDNASSIK
+213 FGSLEKLLDNASSIK

-292 DPEQAGNSQPESK
+292 DLEQEGNSQPESK

-372 VPLLID
+372 LPLLID

-393 SAINLLKKILED
+393 SAIKLLKKILQD
-405 PSIIKVGHNIKYDM
+405 PSIIKVGHNIKFDM

-426 NGSINLFPVHDTM
+426 NGSINLYPVHDTM

-472 CGRGAKQVTFDK
+472 CGRGAKQVSFDK
-484 IHPNDVLNYAAE
+484 IHPNDALNYAAE
-496 DADFCLRIFLALKEE
+496 DADFCLRIFLGLKEE

-560 LQKKIYESC
+560 LQKKIYVSC

-679 SDGRRIREA
+679 TDGRRIREA

-737 FGIPIEDLDSETRRS
+737 FGIPIQDLDSEIRRS
-752 AKAINFGIIYGISSF
+752 AKAINFGIIYGISAF

-795 SYMDAMIENAKMKG
+795 IYMDAMIENAKMKG

>member
-1 MGFGKGHH
+1 MGSQR
-9 LHLIDGSAFIFRA
+9 LILVDGSGYIFRA
-22 YHALPPLTRKSDGLP
+22 FYALPPMSREDGTP
-37 VGAVSGFCNML
+37 VNAVFGFTSML
-48 NRYIEDNDGPDAPT
+48 LKLSEDMEGENILVVFDAART
-62 HVAVIFDHSSYSFRN
+62 TFRN
-77 KIYDGYKANRPPAP
+77 AIYKEYKANRSEPP
-91 EDLVPQ
+91 EELVPQ
-97 FPLTREATK
+97 FDLIKKATTAIGLK
-106 AFNIACEEMEGF
+106 SLEVENY
-118 EADDM
+118 EADDI
-123 IATLAFRARDAG
+123 IATYVKIAKKENIETL
-135 GRVTIISSDK
+135 VISSDK

-393 SAINLLKKILED
+393 SAINLLKKILQD
-405 PSIIKVGHNIKYDM
+405 PSIIKVGHNIKFDM

-426 NGSINLFPVHDTM
+426 NGSINLYPVHDTM

-472 CGRGAKQVTFDK
+472 CGKGAKQVTFDK

-496 DADFCLRIFLALKEE
+496 DADFCLRIFLSLKEE

-795 SYMDAMIENAKMKG
+795 IYMDAMIENAKMKG

>member
-1 MGFGKGHH
+1 MGSQR
-9 LHLIDGSAFIFRA
+9 LILVDGSGYIFRA
-22 YHALPPLTRKSDGLP
+22 FYALPPMSREDGTP
-37 VGAVSGFCNML
+37 VNAVFGFTSML
-48 NRYIEDNDGPDAPT
+48 LKLSEDMEGENILVVFDAART
-62 HVAVIFDHSSYSFRN
+62 TFRN
-77 KIYDGYKANRPPAP
+77 AIYKEYKANRSEPP
-91 EDLVPQ
+91 EELVPQ
-97 FPLTREATK
+97 FDLIKKATTAIGLK
-106 AFNIACEEMEGF
+106 SLEVENY
-118 EADDM
+118 EADDI
-123 IATLAFRARDAG
+123 IATYVKIAKKENIETL
-135 GRVTIISSDK
+135 VISSDK

-292 DPEQAGNSQPESK
+292 DLEQAGNSQPESK

-393 SAINLLKKILED
+393 SAINLLKKILQD
-405 PSIIKVGHNIKYDM
+405 PSIIKVGHNIKFDM

-426 NGSINLFPVHDTM
+426 NGSINLYPVHDTM

-472 CGRGAKQVTFDK
+472 CGKGAKQVTFDK
-484 IHPNDVLNYAAE
+484 IHPNDGLNYAAE
-496 DADFCLRIFLALKEE
+496 DADFCLRIFLGLKEE

-688 FIARDG
+688 FIAKDG

-726 VDIHSQTASKV
+726 VDIHAQTASKV

-795 SYMDAMIENAKMKG
+795 IYMDAMIENAKMKG

>member
-1 MGFGKGHH
+1 MGSQR
-9 LHLIDGSAFIFRA
+9 LILVDGSGYIFRA
-22 YHALPPLTRKSDGLP
+22 FYALPPMSREDGTP
-37 VGAVSGFCNML
+37 VNAVFGFTSML
-48 NRYIEDNDGPDAPT
+48 LKLSEDMEGENILVVFDAART
-62 HVAVIFDHSSYSFRN
+62 TFRN
-77 KIYDGYKANRPPAP
+77 AIYKEYKANRSEPP
-91 EDLVPQ
+91 EELVPQ
-97 FPLTREATK
+97 FDLIKKATTAIGLK
-106 AFNIACEEMEGF
+106 SLEVENY
-118 EADDM
+118 EADDI
-123 IATLAFRARDAG
+123 IATYVKIAKKENIETL
-135 GRVTIISSDK
+135 VISSDK

-372 VPLLID
+372 LPLLID

-393 SAINLLKKILED
+393 SAINLLKKILQD
-405 PSIIKVGHNIKYDM
+405 PSIIKVGHNIKFDM

-426 NGSINLFPVHDTM
+426 NGSINLYPVHDTM

-472 CGRGAKQVTFDK
+472 CGKGAKQVTFDK
-484 IHPNDVLNYAAE
+484 IHPNDGLNYAAE
-496 DADFCLRIFLALKEE
+496 DADFCLRIFLGLKEE

-688 FIARDG
+688 FIAKDG

-726 VDIHSQTASKV
+726 VDIHAQTASKV

-795 SYMDAMIENAKMKG
+795 IYMDAMIENAKMKG